1 MVDST
6 MTIRFVVHQPA
17 AENYADSAIIGESY
31 EGYGFTLT
39 EAETALLRETM
50 DSLGNATLVLRDTLQ
65 TVHGCDSVVT
75 LTLFFSG
82 NLDMPE
88 PTFEVQ
94 HFVKVYPNPTTS
106 RVTIESDGMQHVEL
120 YDNDGRRLKDYDTY
134 SNDTITIDV
143 TDYSSGIYYLRIH
156 SAAGVTIQKIVKL

>member
-1 MVDST
+1 
-6 MTIRFVVHQPA
+6 
-17 AENYADSAIIGESY
+17 
-31 EGYGFTLT
+31 
-39 EAETALLRETM
+39 
-50 DSLGNATLVLRDTLQ
+50 
-65 TVHGCDSVVT
+65 
-75 LTLFFSG
+75 
-82 NLDMPE
+82 MPE